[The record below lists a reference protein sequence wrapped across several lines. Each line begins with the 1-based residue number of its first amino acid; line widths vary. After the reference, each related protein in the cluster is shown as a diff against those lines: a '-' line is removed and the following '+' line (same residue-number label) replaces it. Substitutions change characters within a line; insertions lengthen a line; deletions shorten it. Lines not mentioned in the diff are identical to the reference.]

1 MPKRLPTTPR
11 SVSSRSPSD
20 RDRPEFVEGY
30 HFDVDA
36 ADRPCQFIERLCRV
50 PSRDGGPA
58 EPMRLI
64 EWQRERV
71 IRPLFGWKREDGR
84 LRYRRGCVFVPKK
97 NGKSFLM
104 AAVAQYL
111 LCGHAP
117 ISDVYLAAV
126 DRLQA
131 REIYRVVAKF
141 VSASPQLSKLL
152 EVIDSKSLIR
162 NRDHGNVLRCLS
174 ADAYRNE
181 GLNGSVIID
190 EIHAH
195 KSDQLISALTYA
207 TRATPNG
214 LILAISTA
222 GDNRNSV
229 GYQWW
234 SDAELVSVDPRSN
247 PSFLGVIYAA
257 DPEDPRGFGDP
268 AVWREANPSMGV
280 TFQEDEF
287 AADYQDALTNPVKMG
302 RFIRYGLNV
311 WTERDNR
318 WFHGDEFTRC
328 RADPPEPLEGRPC
341 WVGLDLADH
350 DDLTA
355 AVFLF
360 RSPDGSFDAELLA
373 WVPEESMV
381 EREKKQGIPYS
392 SWLRDG
398 WLRVTEGSRI
408 DQERIYADIQEVL
421 EGHECRGVFGDPWHL
436 DWIATKLQSDGV
448 DVHKVRQT
456 IGYLTGPSK
465 TLEDLVKTQRLR
477 YRSPIMSWCA
487 NNVCI
492 WTDPNGS
499 IRPDKAKSS
508 EKVDAIFALINAI
521 AGASTDAEPEGGE
534 FTLYPL

>member
-1 MPKRLPTTPR
+1 
-11 SVSSRSPSD
+11 
-20 RDRPEFVEGY
+20 
-30 HFDVDA
+30 
-36 ADRPCQFIERLCRV
+36 
-50 PSRDGGPA
+50 
-58 EPMRLI
+58 MRLI
-64 EWQRERV
+64 DWQRDRV
-71 IRPLFGWKREDGR
+71 IRPLFGWKRPDGR

-141 VSASPQLSKLL
+141 VASSPQLSKLL
-152 EVIDSKSLIR
+152 EVIDSKSVIR

-195 KSDQLISALTYA
+195 KNDQLISALTYA

-214 LILAISTA
+214 LVLAISTA

-229 GYQWW
+229 GFQWW
-234 SDAELVSVDPRSN
+234 RDAELVLADPASN
-247 PSFLGVIYAA
+247 PSFLGVIYGA
-257 DPEDPRGFGDP
+257 DPDDPRGFGDP
-268 AVWREANPSMGV
+268 AVWREANPSMGT
-280 TFQEDEF
+280 TFLEEEF
-287 AADYQDALTNPVKMG
+287 AADYRDALTDPRKMS
-302 RFIRYGLNV
+302 RWLRYSLNV

-328 RADPPEPLEGRPC
+328 QADPPEPLEGRPC
-341 WVGLDLADH
+341 WVGIDLADH

-373 WVPEESMV
+373 WVPEESMI
-381 EREKKQGIPYS
+381 EREKKQNIPYS
-392 SWLRDG
+392 SWVRDG
-398 WLRVTEGSRI
+398 WLTVTEGSRI
-408 DQERIYADIQEVL
+408 DQEKVHADIMTFL
-421 EGHECRGVFGDPWHL
+421 ERHECRGVGGDPYHL
-436 DWIATKLQSDGV
+436 DWIATKMQSDGIE
-448 DVHKVRQT
+448 VHKIRQS

-465 TLEDLVKTQRLR
+465 MLEDLVKSGKIR
-477 YRSPIMSWCA
+477 YRSPIMSWA
-487 NNVCI
+487 SNNVCI
-492 WTDPNGS
+492 WEDPNLN

-508 EKVDAIFALINAI
+508 EKVDPIFALINAL
-521 AGASTDAEPEGGE
+521 ALASTDAEPESSG
-534 FTLYPL
+534 FSLVSL